1 MVATGPVATVGM
13 VSGGCGGSC
22 QCGLLVVLMIME
34 RIHDGSEKTRERE
47 GLCLYLR
54 RSRWCRCCVEI

>member
-1 MVATGPVATVGM
+1 MEM

-22 QCGLLVVLMIME
+22 RCGLLVVLGIME

-47 GLCLYLR
+47 GLCLYLC
-54 RSRWCRCCVEI
+54 RS